1 MSPGW
6 GSPAWTTAVGANGAV
21 VPGRSGG
28 ELAGAT
34 SVSSQFSI
42 IQGIDLV
49 FIGQHCVMVW
59 LMKH

>member
-1 MSPGW
+1 
-6 GSPAWTTAVGANGAV
+6 VGANGAV

-28 ELAGAT
+28 ELAAAA

-49 FIGQHCVMVW
+49 FIGQHCVMVR
-59 LMKH
+59 LMNH